1 MLNMSV
7 DSTANKSKMAKLDNL
22 LTNSLTVLN
31 EQKQFKTTDGFLRAK
46 ILKSMK
52 SVRILL

>member
-46 ILKSMK
+46 ILKNLARK
-52 SVRILL
+52 